1 MCSKVVPASV
11 PGLWFQAYAHHIA
24 DLYDQGGNLALM
36 VAEATAKAYGF
47 ESLDAFEDFAKRK
60 AGA

>member
-1 MCSKVVPASV
+1 VAE
-11 PGLWFQAYAHHIA
+11 
-24 DLYDQGGNLALM
+24 LYEQGGNLALL

-47 ESLDAFEDFAKRK
+47 ESLDAFEEFAKRK